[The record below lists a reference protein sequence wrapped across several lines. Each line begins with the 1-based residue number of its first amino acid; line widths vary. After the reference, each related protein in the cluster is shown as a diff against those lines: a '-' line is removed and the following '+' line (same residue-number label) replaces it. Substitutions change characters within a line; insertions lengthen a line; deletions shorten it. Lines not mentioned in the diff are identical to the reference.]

1 MKKYILLAAAV
12 PLLFLHGCVEPIDFN
27 PPGERKA
34 VVNCIL
40 TTDAVQKL
48 TLNYTSKHG
57 QNYYEEIP
65 NATIML
71 FEGNKAVGKFQK
83 SAYAEWE
90 LDYRPKA
97 GLTYKLVAQIPEQKE
112 LTATTVFPNRL
123 PVRRL
128 KELDGEGK
136 RHFEKDSAGV
146 FWAFA
151 FEKPEDV
158 IMRPVVIDPKYQLL
172 SKIGSNYPKIDKFN
186 HHQID
191 EASGTSQKHFAYLR
205 MLADETT
212 SRFYLEELYSCVVV
226 FRAASDEYDR
236 YLKTSL
242 AKMLVYESFDDPTQW
257 LDESEIF
264 SNIKNGVGIFGAYS
278 DMVFNCNLSLPD

>member
-1 MKKYILLAAAV
+1 MKKYILLAGV
-12 PLLFLHGCVEPIDFN
+12 VLSLFLYGCVEPIDVN
-27 PPGERKA
+27 PSGDRKV

-40 TTDAVQKL
+40 TPDAVQKIR
-48 TLNYTSKHG
+48 LNYTSPHG
-57 QNYYEEIP
+57 QNYYEEIS
-65 NATIML
+65 NATITL
-71 FEGNKAVGKFQK
+71 FEADKAVGEFQK
-83 SAYAEWE
+83 SAYAEWQ
-90 LDYRPKA
+90 LHYRPKP
-97 GLTYKLVAQIPEQKE
+97 GFSYKLVVQIPDEKE
-112 LTATTVFPNRL
+112 IKAITVFPHKV

-128 KELDGEGK
+128 KDLDGNGK

-158 IMRPVVIDPKYQLL
+158 TMRPVIIDPKFKLH
-172 SKIGSNYPKIDKFN
+172 SKIGSNYPKIDNFN

-191 EASGTSQKHFAYLR
+191 EATGTNKKYFAYLR

-226 FRAASDEYDR
+226 FRAVSDEYDQ
-236 YLKTSL
+236 YLKTSI
-242 AKMLVYESFDDPTQW
+242 AKMLVYQSFEDPTQW

-264 SNIKNGVGIFGAYS
+264 SNIENGVGIFGAYT
-278 DMVFNCNLSLPD
+278 DVMFNCNLVMPD